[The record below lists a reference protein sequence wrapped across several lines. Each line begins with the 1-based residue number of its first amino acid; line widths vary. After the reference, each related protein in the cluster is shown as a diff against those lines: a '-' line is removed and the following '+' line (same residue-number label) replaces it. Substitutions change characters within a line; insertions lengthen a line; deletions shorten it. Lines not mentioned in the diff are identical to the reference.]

1 MGKLVTPTK
10 ALENRG
16 LPARVAPLD
25 TLLAELEFSECD
37 AFYNP
42 RLFWS
47 VREISGARGFLFTG
61 RAYRAHYLS
70 RSWRGGAGTDLRD
83 TGVIT
88 WN

>member
-1 MGKLVTPTK
+1 MLILPTK
-10 ALENRG
+10 AFVIRG
-16 LPARVAPLD
+16 VLFGGSPQPNPCWPVWI
-25 TLLAELEFSECD
+25 TECD

-70 RSWRGGAGTDLRD
+70 RSWRGGAGTVLRD